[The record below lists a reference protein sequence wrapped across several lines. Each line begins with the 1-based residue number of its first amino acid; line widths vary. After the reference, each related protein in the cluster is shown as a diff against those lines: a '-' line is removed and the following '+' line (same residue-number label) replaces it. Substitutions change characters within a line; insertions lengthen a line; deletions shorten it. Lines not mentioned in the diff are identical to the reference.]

1 MSNVTRNHKDNVFC
15 LLYRDRKNLL
25 SLYNAM
31 NGTDYRKEEELE
43 VVTLE
48 EAICMKIRNDA
59 AFVIDS
65 GLNLYEQQASVNPN
79 MPLRDLYYVAEELK
93 KIAPPGRLHRT
104 TKVKIPTPQFVVFYN
119 GTAGQPERQSYR
131 LSDLFCREETEP
143 ELELKVTVLNINPGY
158 NRELL
163 EKCES
168 LSGYT
173 TFVEKARNKRG
184 FGMKAEE
191 AVRQAVDECIS
202 EGILAEFFKENR
214 EEIVEMGIYEFNQ
227 EVYDEVPR
235 EDGEARGIEIG
246 RSQGIEIGKGQGI
259 EIGKGQGIE
268 IGRRQ
273 DIENLM
279 DTLHLT
285 AQQAMEALKIPENER
300 IKYMDIKKR

>member
-1 MSNVTRNHKDNVFC
+1 MDAHSAQRNM
-15 LLYRDRKNLL
+15 
-25 SLYNAM
+25 A
-31 NGTDYRKEEELE
+31 
-43 VVTLE
+43 
-48 EAICMKIRNDA
+48 ADA
-59 AFVIDS
+59 A
-65 GLNLYEQQASVNPN
+65 A
-79 MPLRDLYYVAEELK
+79 LRRESPAC
-93 KIAPPGRLHRT
+93 RT
-104 TKVKIPTPQFVVFYN
+104 LCYN

-143 ELELKVTVLNINPGY
+143 GLELKVTVLNINPGY

-227 EVYDEVPR
+227 EVYDEVLR

-246 RSQGIEIGKGQGI
+246 R
-259 EIGKGQGIE
+259 
-268 IGRRQ
+268 RQ
-273 DIENLM
+273 DIESLM
-279 DTLHLT
+279 DTLKLT
-285 AQQAMEALKIPENER
+285 AEQAMDALKIPTADRNTFMEKLR
-300 IKYMDIKKR
+300 IKQEEEK

>member
-1 MSNVTRNHKDNVFC
+1 M
-15 LLYRDRKNLL
+15 
-25 SLYNAM
+25 A
-31 NGTDYRKEEELE
+31 
-43 VVTLE
+43 
-48 EAICMKIRNDA
+48 ADA
-59 AFVIDS
+59 A
-65 GLNLYEQQASVNPN
+65 A
-79 MPLRDLYYVAEELK
+79 LRRESPAC
-93 KIAPPGRLHRT
+93 RT
-104 TKVKIPTPQFVVFYN
+104 LCYN

-143 ELELKVTVLNINPGY
+143 GLELKVTVIHIIPGY
-158 NRELL
+158 NRELP

-227 EVYDEVPR
+227 EVYDEVLR

-246 RSQGIEIGKGQGI
+246 RS
-259 EIGKGQGIE
+259 QGIE

-285 AQQAMEALKIPENER
+285 AQQAMEALRIPENER
-300 IKYMDIKKR
+300 IKYMDIKNSEKE

>member
-1 MSNVTRNHKDNVFC
+1 M
-15 LLYRDRKNLL
+15 
-25 SLYNAM
+25 A
-31 NGTDYRKEEELE
+31 
-43 VVTLE
+43 
-48 EAICMKIRNDA
+48 ADA
-59 AFVIDS
+59 A
-65 GLNLYEQQASVNPN
+65 A
-79 MPLRDLYYVAEELK
+79 LRRESPAC
-93 KIAPPGRLHRT
+93 RT
-104 TKVKIPTPQFVVFYN
+104 LCYN

-227 EVYDEVPR
+227 EVYDEVLR

-246 RSQGIEIGKGQGI
+246 RRQAIES
-259 EIGKGQGIE
+259 
-268 IGRRQ
+268 
-273 DIENLM
+273 LM
-279 DTLHLT
+279 GTLKLT
-285 AQQAMEALKIPENER
+285 AEQAMDALKIPTADRNTFMEKLR
-300 IKYMDIKKR
+300 IKQEEEK

>member
-1 MSNVTRNHKDNVFC
+1 M
-15 LLYRDRKNLL
+15 
-25 SLYNAM
+25 
-31 NGTDYRKEEELE
+31 G
-43 VVTLE
+43 
-48 EAICMKIRNDA
+48 
-59 AFVIDS
+59 
-65 GLNLYEQQASVNPN
+65 
-79 MPLRDLYYVAEELK
+79 
-93 KIAPPGRLHRT
+93 
-104 TKVKIPTPQFVVFYN
+104 
-119 GTAGQPERQSYR
+119 
-131 LSDLFCREETEP
+131 
-143 ELELKVTVLNINPGY
+143 LELKVTVININPGY
-158 NRELL
+158 NRELP

-202 EGILAEFFKENR
+202 EGVLAEFFKENR

-227 EVYDEVPR
+227 EVYDEVLR

-259 EIGKGQGIE
+259 EIG
-268 IGRRQ
+268 RRQ
-273 DIENLM
+273 AIENLM

-300 IKYMDIKKR
+300 IKYMDIKNSEKE